1 MTRFVS
7 AVLASAL
14 AFSPTAA
21 GAADLTIW
29 WAKGYYPSEDEG
41 LRRVVAG
48 FEDETQTRVD
58 LTFVSMPDLATK
70 TLAALEAGRP
80 PDVDFLISE
89 QMRRWAFDGALLNLD
104 AVIEPIAADLDP
116 MVRELATMENGRAG
130 GRGYYR
136 MPIGLATVHIH
147 VWQSLM
153 DQAGIPMSAI
163 PGEWDA
169 FWDFWCDEVQPAVRR
184 LPGHEKAFGVGLTLS
199 TSSQADALNQIV
211 MFLLAH
217 DAYFMSQDGR
227 LLFDEP
233 GMRGRIVKALES
245 LTAPAKKGLRAARR
259 AELDRC

>member
-1 MTRFVS
+1 MIRFVF
-7 AVLASAL
+7 AVVASTL
-14 AFSPTAA
+14 VITPIAA

-48 FEDETQTRVD
+48 FEDETQTQVE

-104 AVIEPIAADLDP
+104 DVVGPIAANLDP
-116 MVRELATMENGRAG
+116 TVRELALMENGRDG

-136 MPIGLATVHIH
+136 IPIGLATVHIH

-153 DQAGIPMSAI
+153 EQAGVPLSAI
-163 PGEWDA
+163 PDEWDA
-169 FWDFWCDEVQPAVRR
+169 FWDFWCD
-184 LPGHEKAFGVGLTLS
+184 
-199 TSSQADALNQIV
+199 
-211 MFLLAH
+211 
-217 DAYFMSQDGR
+217 
-227 LLFDEP
+227 
-233 GMRGRIVKALES
+233 
-245 LTAPAKKGLRAARR
+245 
-259 AELDRC
+259 

>member
-1 MTRFVS
+1 MTKFVS

-48 FEDETQTRVD
+48 FEDETRTRVD

-153 DQAGIPMSAI
+153 DQAGIPISAI
-163 PGEWDA
+163 PGG
-169 FWDFWCDEVQPAVRR
+169 VGRVLGLLVRR
-184 LPGHEKAFGVGLTLS
+184 GPAGGASAARAREG
-199 TSSQADALNQIV
+199 I
-211 MFLLAH
+211 
-217 DAYFMSQDGR
+217 
-227 LLFDEP
+227 
-233 GMRGRIVKALES
+233 RGRPDAVDLVPGRRPQS
-245 LTAPAKKGLRAARR
+245 DSDVPAGA
-259 AELDRC
+259 

>member
-1 MTRFVS
+1 MRGCAGWWPALRTRPE
-7 AVLASAL
+7 L
-14 AFSPTAA
+14 
-21 GAADLTIW
+21 
-29 WAKGYYPSEDEG
+29 
-41 LRRVVAG
+41 
-48 FEDETQTRVD
+48 RVD

-130 GRGYYR
+130 RRGYYR

-163 PGEWDA
+163 PGEWGA

-184 LPGHEKAFGVGLTLS
+184 LPRAREG
-199 TSSQADALNQIV
+199 I
-211 MFLLAH
+211 
-217 DAYFMSQDGR
+217 
-227 LLFDEP
+227 
-233 GMRGRIVKALES
+233 RGRPDAVDLVPGRRPQS
-245 LTAPAKKGLRAARR
+245 DSDVPAGT
-259 AELDRC
+259 